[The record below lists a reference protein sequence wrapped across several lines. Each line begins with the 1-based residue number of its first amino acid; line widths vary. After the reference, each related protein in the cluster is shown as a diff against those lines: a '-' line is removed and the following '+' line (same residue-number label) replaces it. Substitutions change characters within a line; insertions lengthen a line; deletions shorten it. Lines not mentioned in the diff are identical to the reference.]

1 MAMGDH
7 ITESE
12 SLDSG
17 ATESHSSLSVAEAG
31 MKALVAQAYGSALVA
46 HAYGSGGVDVA
57 GGETGIYAGAAHES
71 SVVSALSAPRIGLV
85 HIIGGAG
92 I

>member
-1 MAMGDH
+1 MGDH

-12 SLDSG
+12 SLVSG

-31 MKALVAQAYGSALVA
+31 MKALVAQAYGS
-46 HAYGSGGVDVA
+46 GGLDVA

-71 SVVSALSAPRIGLV
+71 SVVSALSAPRVGLV